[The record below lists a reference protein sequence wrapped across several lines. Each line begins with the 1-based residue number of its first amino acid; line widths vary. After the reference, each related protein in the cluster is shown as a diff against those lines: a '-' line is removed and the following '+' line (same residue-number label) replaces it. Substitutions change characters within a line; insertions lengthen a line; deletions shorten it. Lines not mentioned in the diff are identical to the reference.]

1 MSRRGCALDHD
12 GPTNDGRREYDVPIT
27 SEPARSALPRGVL
40 VLVGLA
46 ATVVVVAG
54 MKASADILA
63 PTFLALVLTILAH
76 PLRRWL
82 DDWMPSWAASL
93 VCTVAIYAL
102 VLGLAM
108 AVIVSVARFATLL
121 PEYTDELER
130 RIDDLT
136 SWLTDVGV
144 GQAEIDKVGSSFDLG
159 QLGGFIGSL
168 LSELMG
174 LVSNLFFIL
183 ALVLFMTMD
192 GGSFP
197 RQLERARSARPAV
210 VEALGD
216 FAKGTRRYLA
226 VSTVFGLIVAVF
238 DTIALAL
245 LGVPA
250 PFLWGLLAFITNYI
264 PNIGFVIGL
273 IPPAILALLEGGP
286 GLMLAVIAVYCVL
299 NVVIQSVIQ
308 PKVVG
313 DAVGLST
320 TLSFVSL
327 VFWAW
332 VVGPLGALLAIPL
345 TLFAKALLVDIDPA
359 TRWMRPLISNKDEA
373 GDAGVNPGS

>member
-1 MSRRGCALDHD
+1 MS
-12 GPTNDGRREYDVPIT
+12 TT
-27 SEPARSALPRGVL
+27 SEAARAALPRGVL
-40 VLVGLA
+40 VLIGLA
-46 ATVVVVAG
+46 ATVVVIAG
-54 MKASADILA
+54 MRASADILA

-82 DDWMPSWAASL
+82 DAWMPSWAASL

-102 VLGLAM
+102 VLGLAL
-108 AVIVSVARFATLL
+108 AVVVSVARFATLL
-121 PEYTDELER
+121 PGYADEFQAR
-130 RIDDLT
+130 VDDLT
-136 SWLTDVGV
+136 DWLTQAGV
-144 GQAEIDKVGSSFDLG
+144 GEAEIEKVGSSFELG
-159 QLGGFIGSL
+159 QLSGFIGDL

-197 RQLERARSARPAV
+197 RQLERARSARPAIID
-210 VEALGD
+210 ALSE

-250 PFLWGLLAFITNYI
+250 PLLWGLLAFITNYI

-286 GLMLAVIAVYCVL
+286 GLMLAVIAVYCAL

-345 TLFAKALLVDIDPA
+345 TLFAKALLVDVDPS
-359 TRWMRPLISNKDEA
+359 TSWMRPLISNKD
-373 GDAGVNPGS
+373 GPDAVSPGS